1 MGEAYRILKEEMAD
15 ETKRLNEL
23 RLRLWNGI
31 KDIEE
36 FISTVL

>member
-1 MGEAYRILKEEMAD
+1 MGETYRILKEEMAD

-31 KDIEE
+31 KDIEKC
-36 FISTVL
+36 ISMVL